1 MPIEFHDAQ
10 AVELLGFAAF
20 LHIET
25 QGDVAYGALLFINAR
40 GEPQEFVFN
49 HLELLNEVLWRG
61 ADREAGAGRRLCAS
75 LFASTTLSPRFLLF
89 NEQTVAPTLLSEES
103 GISLA
108 IPAGAVAAVEPSDEA
123 HFETFNGEGELIE
136 TRVDW
141 IGAAPDGELFGLLC
155 ERGLV
160 WEPFARAAAG
170 LREAFSELE

>member
-20 LHIET
+20 LLIET
-25 QGDVAYGALLFINAR
+25 QGDIAYGALLFINAR

-49 HLELLNEVLWRG
+49 HLELLNDVLWRG

-75 LFASTTLSPRFLLF
+75 LFASTTLAPRFLLF
-89 NEQTVAPTLLSEES
+89 DARAIAPTLLSEQS

-108 IPAGAVAAVEPSDEA
+108 IPAGGVAAAGDSDETR
-123 HFETFNGEGELIE
+123 FETFDGEGEMIG

-160 WEPFARAAAG
+160 WEPFARAATG